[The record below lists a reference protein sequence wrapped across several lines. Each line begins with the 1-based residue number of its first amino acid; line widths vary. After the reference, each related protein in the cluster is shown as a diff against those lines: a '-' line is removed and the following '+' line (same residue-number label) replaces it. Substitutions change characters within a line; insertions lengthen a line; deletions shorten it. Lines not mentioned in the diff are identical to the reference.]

1 MIQINARQ
9 QKQQFVKN
17 GPVTYKY
24 IMHVEQYSKLEQQ
37 KVLDEAA
44 AHSGIAMPRPSFY
57 FLSTSLST

>member
-44 AHSGIAMPRPSFY
+44 AHTRIPI
-57 FLSTSLST
+57 T